1 MMDIHLAKSPDQKAQ
16 ESAAGAKISREQLYG
31 MWFESPVCSCV
42 SLCMRQGETRVPGT
56 SRMALGTEGPRG
68 PGTVTG
74 CTQCVRLWGISKCA
88 GLSGG
93 V

>member
-1 MMDIHLAKSPDQKAQ
+1 MMDIRLAKKPDRKAQ
-16 ESAAGAKISREQLYG
+16 ESAAGAKTSLEQLYG
-31 MWFESPVCSCV
+31 VWLESPVCSCV
-42 SLCMRQGETRVPGT
+42 SLCMRQGETREPGA
-56 SRMALGTEGPRG
+56 SWMALGTEGPRS

-74 CTQCVRLWGISKCA
+74 CTQRVRLWGINKCA